1 MKQIISIKWSEIT
14 LYSNNKDDFISLTDI
29 ARFKNQAFP
38 KDVVKNWMRNYNTV
52 EYLWLWERLNNPNFN
67 GVNFDPIEKQAWK
80 NAFVL
85 SPSKW
90 IEEVWAIWMIV
101 KRWKEWWI
109 YAHKDIA
116 FKFASWI
123 SVEFELY
130 LIIEFQR
137 LKESET
143 KINTLEWSVKRELTK
158 INYKLQTDS
167 IKNYLIPSIEDFKKK
182 YIYAD
187 EADLLNVI
195 IFQKTAKDWR
205 EENDDKPKNENIR
218 DYATIEQLLLLAN
231 LENLNWEF
239 IKQWLELEKRYE
251 LLSEIAKNQMR
262 ILFGSSGNFKKL
274 M

>member
-1 MKQIISIKWSEIT
+1 MKQIINVKWSEIT

-130 LIIEFQR
+130 LIKEFQR

-158 INYKLQTDS
+158 INYRLQTDS
-167 IKNYLIPSIEDFKKK
+167 IKNYLVPSLDDFRKK
-182 YIYAD
+182 YIYSD
-187 EADLLNVI
+187 EADLLNII

-239 IKQWLELEKRYE
+239 IKQWLDVEKRYE

-262 ILFGSSGNFKKL
+262 ILFGSSGNFEKL